1 MRWESGDKKA
11 DAFPFHYIRDQEKRT
26 HTNKSIVE

>member
-26 HTNKSIVE
+26 HTKSIAE